1 MITPQKKMGFIAF
14 FFLWGGL
21 NLLFQEGLAQKN
33 ASLPEKKKTSDY
45 NITSRKALEYF
56 LEGKK
61 QMQYRDYKTA
71 ASFFRKAIALE
82 PEFTNALYG
91 LGASIYLSNYVT
103 TSHGYY
109 FRGAIAEII
118 PYLEK
123 VILKEPEQYPL
134 AQYYLAHA
142 YMQNHQY
149 AQAVRFFESFLQ
161 INLKQP
167 LENKIATENLKKSKY
182 AQKAIQK
189 PIQFKAINLG
199 DSINTEGDE
208 YNPSLTADGKL
219 LFFTGRRKDATGGFN
234 KFYQNY
240 CEDFYYSKLQ
250 ANGWSQALNLGQPVN
265 THYNEGGSSI
275 SQDGEAV
282 YFTSCE
288 RKDIIG
294 RCDLYMAS
302 INGKDWQ
309 EPRNLGKKIN
319 SVYYDA
325 QPCLS
330 HNGKFLYFVSDRPG
344 GVGNNDIWVSEKIG
358 GQWQE
363 PKNLSATI
371 NTPGNE
377 YYPFL
382 FPDGRTLFFVSDG
395 HDGFGGMD
403 VFVST
408 LDENNQWS
416 SPKNLGYPLN
426 TAGDEHAFV
435 LSYDAKTAYLATNNL
450 PGKGNMDIYT
460 FELDESLRPK
470 PVTYVR
476 GWVRDSASQKNISA
490 SIAFIDLQ
498 TGDTLR
504 KATTN
509 PMSGTFLLSL
519 PLYRHYAA
527 YVEAPG
533 YIFKSI
539 YFDLQKALPTPY
551 EINVYLSPLAK
562 GKVFALNNI
571 FFEIDSDELKTESF
585 VELQKLYDFLSIK
598 PQIHIEIQ
606 GHTDNTGQEEYNQ
619 KLSLLRAESIRKY
632 LLKKGIAADRLSVK
646 GFGATQPIADNSTEE
661 GRKQN
666 RRTVIL
672 ITEGKE

>member
-1 MITPQKKMGFIAF
+1 MGCIGLFFLCIAF
-14 FFLWGGL
+14 
-21 NLLFQEGLAQKN
+21 NLVFEQILAQKN
-33 ASLPEKKKTSDY
+33 ANLPKKKKTADY
-45 NITSRKALEYF
+45 NIASRKALEYF
-56 LEGKK
+56 LEGQR

-71 ASFFRKAIALE
+71 ASFFQKAVALE
-82 PEFTNALYG
+82 PEFINALYG
-91 LGASIYLSNYVT
+91 LGASIYLSRYVT

-109 FRGAIAEII
+109 FKGAITEII

-123 VILKEPEQYPL
+123 VIQREPKQYPM

-149 AQAVRFFESFLQ
+149 AQAVPLFESFLQ
-161 INLKQP
+161 LKLKQP
-167 LENKIATENLKKSKY
+167 LENKIAAQNLKKSQY
-182 AQKAIQK
+182 AQQAIQK

-250 ANGWSQALNLGQPVN
+250 NNGWSKALNLGQPVN
-265 THYNEGGSSI
+265 TPYNEGGSSI
-275 SQDGEAV
+275 SQDGQTV

-288 RKDIIG
+288 RKDVIG
-294 RCDLYMAS
+294 RCDLYAAF

-309 EPRNLGKKIN
+309 EPRNLGPKIN

-330 HNGKFLYFVSDRPG
+330 HDGKWLYFVSDRPG
-344 GVGNNDIWVSEKIG
+344 GIGNNDIWVSEKIG
-358 GQWQE
+358 GRWQE
-363 PKNLSATI
+363 PQNLGPII

-382 FPDGRTLFFVSDG
+382 FHDGRTLFFVSDG

-408 LDENNQWS
+408 LGENNQWN
-416 SPKNLGYPLN
+416 PPQNLGYPLN
-426 TAGDEHAFV
+426 TAGDEHSFV

-460 FELDESLRPK
+460 FELDERLRPT
-470 PVTYVR
+470 PAAYVQ
-476 GWVRDSASQKNISA
+476 GWVRDSATQKNLSA
-490 SIAFIDLQ
+490 SITFIDLQ

-504 KATTN
+504 KITTN
-509 PMSGTFLLSL
+509 TVLGTFLLSL
-519 PLYRHYAA
+519 PLYRYYAA

-533 YIFKSI
+533 YLFKSI
-539 YFDLQKALPTPY
+539 YFDLKQASSRPY
-551 EINVYLSPLAK
+551 EINAYLSAVNK
-562 GKVFALNNI
+562 GKALTLNNI
-571 FFEIDSDELKTESF
+571 FFEIDSYELKKESF
-585 VELQKLYDFLSIK
+585 IELQKLYELLQAQPRIR
-598 PQIHIEIQ
+598 IEIQ

-619 KLSLLRAESIRKY
+619 KLSLLRAQSIKKY
-632 LLKKGIAADRLSVK
+632 LQEKGISADRLSVR

-666 RRTVIL
+666 RRTVII
-672 ITEGKE
+672 ITESQE